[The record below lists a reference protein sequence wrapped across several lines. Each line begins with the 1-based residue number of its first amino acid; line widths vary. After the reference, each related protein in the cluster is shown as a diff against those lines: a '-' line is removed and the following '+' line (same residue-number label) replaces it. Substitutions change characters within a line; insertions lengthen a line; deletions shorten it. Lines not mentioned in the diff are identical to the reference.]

1 VDNPF
6 NLSMVIQY
14 QMPKHSDMK
23 LVVYEVLELETLK

>member
-1 VDNPF
+1 
-6 NLSMVIQY
+6 MVIQY